1 MKKTIHYCWFGGA
14 EKSEII
20 KRCIESWK
28 KHCPDYEIVEW
39 NENNF
44 DINTCKYVKEAYN
57 AKKWAFVSDYCR
69 FWVLYNFGGI
79 YMDTDVETLKP
90 LDGLPADFV
99 GFESE
104 TTVNSG
110 LIRGAAKGDMI
121 CREMLDSYEKDS
133 FILENGEYNPCT
145 VCERETAVLQK
156 HGLVVNGEL
165 QVVADTMVFPTEYFN
180 PKGGNY
186 GKDKITEN
194 TYTVHHY
201 VASWKSP
208 LDQKIM
214 AYKLKYGVK
223 KGKLLFTLRH
233 PVLAIKKFFTR
244 GKI

>member
-1 MKKTIHYCWFGGA
+1 MLKTIHYCWFGGA

-79 YMDTDVETLKP
+79 YMDTDVEILKP
-90 LDGLPADFV
+90 LDDLPADFV

-165 QVVADTMVFPTEYFN
+165 QVVADTTVFPTEYFN

>member
-28 KHCPDYEIVEW
+28 KHCPDYKIVEW
-39 NENNF
+39 NEDNF

-165 QVVADTMVFPTEYFN
+165 QVVADTTVFPTEYFN